1 MNYLNDDTP
10 FFVHICRLQK
20 CIDYVEAGEWED
32 TTNSKLRGVLLV
44 CESTALLKR
53 IRKKLARL
61 VDEDETPR
69 FWYTT
74 LQALKNSTPD
84 DDEVWQM
91 VGKPLEVSG

>member
-1 MNYLNDDTP
+1 LG
-10 FFVHICRLQK
+10 H
-20 CIDYVEAGEWED
+20 
-32 TTNSKLRGVLLV
+32 SKQHHQTQQEPAERKEKRRAKLV
-44 CESTALLKR
+44 RER

-69 FWYTT
+69 FCYTT

-91 VGKPLEVSG
+91 VGKPLEVFGLKDI